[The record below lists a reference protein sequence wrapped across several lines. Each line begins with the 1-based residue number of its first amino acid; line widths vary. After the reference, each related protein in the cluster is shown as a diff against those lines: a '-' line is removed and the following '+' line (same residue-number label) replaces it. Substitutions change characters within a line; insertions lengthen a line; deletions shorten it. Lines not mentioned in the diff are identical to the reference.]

1 MDEAVSSVIP
11 QENCTPIVTLSA
23 AVVKR
28 EARPDRK
35 LSEDLPDRPEGEILR
50 GDFSFRA
57 AYAIMVGI
65 DSHL

>member
-28 EARPDRK
+28 EARRDRK
-35 LSEDLPDRPEGEILR
+35 LSEDLPDRPEGEISAR
-50 GDFSFRA
+50 GLFLSRGLCYNGRD
-57 AYAIMVGI
+57 
-65 DSHL
+65 